1 MKKIAIISDT
11 HGYIDDNAIN
21 HIKKCDELWHAG
33 DIGNIKILDYLQNII
48 KTKAV
53 YGNIDGAEIRKVCP
67 ENLFFKCEGINILM
81 THIGGRP
88 EKYNKRVQKLLINQK
103 PDIFICGHSHILIV
117 KKDKKFNLLHINPG
131 ALGKEGFHKFRTM
144 ILLEIENEKI
154 TDLKAIDFGKK

>member
-11 HGYIDDNAIN
+11 HGYIDEEAIN

-33 DIGNIKILDYLQNII
+33 DIGNIKVLDYLQNII
-48 KTKAV
+48 DTKAV
-53 YGNIDGAEIRKVCP
+53 YGNIDCAEIRKACP
-67 ENLFFKCEGINILM
+67 ENLFFKCEGINILI

-88 EKYNKRVQKLLINQK
+88 EKYSQRVKNLLLTKK

-144 ILLEIENEKI
+144 ILLKIENKNI
-154 TDLKAIDFGKK
+154 IDLKAIDFGKK

>member
-33 DIGNIKILDYLQNII
+33 DIGNIKILDYLEK
-48 KTKAV
+48 KTLVKAV
-53 YGNIDGAEIRKVCP
+53 FGNIDGQKIRINCP
-67 ENLFFKCEGINILM
+67 ENLFFNCEGINVLM

-88 EKYNKRVQKLLINQK
+88 GRYSQRVKNLIRLKK
-103 PDIFICGHSHILIV
+103 PDLFVCGHSHILIV
-117 KKDKKFNLLHINPG
+117 KKDIQFNLLHINPG

-144 ILLEIENEKI
+144 ILLEIDNKKI
-154 TDLKAIDFGKK
+154 TNLNVVEFGKR